1 MRRLCLP
8 LALVALALVAGCAA
22 HQRRD
27 DLTATLTAYATTLR
41 WGDFQHAL
49 EYVDPAWREAHPL
62 TPLQEARYR
71 QVRVAGYD
79 EGEGPVP
86 VSEEEVR
93 QTVKIGLINRHTQ
106 HERFVIDHQ
115 VWKWDPQAKRWWLET
130 GLPDITHHA
139 E

>member
-1 MRRLCLP
+1 MHRLRLP
-8 LALVALALVAGCAA
+8 IALMALALVAGCAA
-22 HQRRD
+22 NQRRD
-27 DLTATLTAYATTLR
+27 SMTTTLNAYAATLR
-41 WGDFQHAL
+41 WGDFTRAVDF
-49 EYVDPAWREAHPL
+49 VDPAYREAHPL
-62 TPLQEARYR
+62 TPLQLARYK

-86 VSEEEVR
+86 VSETEIR